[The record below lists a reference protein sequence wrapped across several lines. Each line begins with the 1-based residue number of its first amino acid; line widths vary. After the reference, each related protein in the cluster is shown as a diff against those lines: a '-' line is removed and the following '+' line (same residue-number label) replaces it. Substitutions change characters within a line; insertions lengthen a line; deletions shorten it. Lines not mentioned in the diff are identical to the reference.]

1 LNMQTMEDSS
11 TAFDGNGERVFSGKR
26 MAYADYERSVM
37 VKSIAVLEA
46 KLVLM
51 ETKLATMDTKLTTMD
66 TKLNALDNN
75 VVYRNA
81 TEADSGCAPRAVL
94 VGTLGV
100 LGALALA

>member
-1 LNMQTMEDSS
+1 MQTMVDS
-11 TAFDGNGERVFSGKR
+11 TVAFDGNGEKVFSGKR
-26 MAYADYERSVM
+26 MAYADYERSTM
-37 VKSIAVLEA
+37 LKSIAVLEA
-46 KLVLM
+46 N
-51 ETKLATMDTKLTTMD
+51 LATMETKLTTME